1 MLLHLEYVSPGA
13 MILNGRSLAL
23 KRNGDK
29 QNSGFFE
36 EYLVRL
42 LEERDRIG
50 VTDLIG
56 EIDAL
61 MLTVDPGHSIDYI
74 AELALMTPYE
84 YLVTLESESHWTHIL
99 RIDMNSPDLLVREV
113 KDPDT
118 RGIFRSLNEVY
129 PIGARKPNCRYMGEI
144 FRVNNLHDVVQ
155 LQSDREFRFFTP
167 NEVRKLELPG
177 NIAISKPSPYTHNII
192 GYLERPENQLRVY
205 ALGMSSIRADV
216 QAVYDSA
223 KNLQKQLGIDR
234 LVQPIDHLA
243 TRVYSQNREVAILEF
258 LSLSSYYYWGSYDI
272 KDQNSSTN
280 VTKSVHIKEESRS
293 PAKVFT
299 ANNTPYFV
307 NHLVKLPSPTENFVR
322 NYGPRLH
329 HIAFAVLD
337 GKTNELSNIDY
348 VVEAIR
354 QHGKEFL
361 LHVIGSEEAGL
372 KQIFSSAS
380 EHSSLIIEYVQRFGD
395 FEGFFTRDNVAELTR
410 AAGVEEELIELQKEA
425 DSIRAQQI

>member
-1 MLLHLEYVSPGA
+1 
-13 MILNGRSLAL
+13 MILTSRSLEFT
-23 KRNGDK
+23 RNGDK

-36 EYLVRL
+36 EYLLKL

-113 KDPDT
+113 KDPNT

-155 LQSDREFRFFTP
+155 LQSEREFRFFTQ
-167 NEVRKLELPG
+167 NEIRKLELPG
-177 NIAISKPSPYTHNII
+177 NVAISKPSPYTHNII
-192 GYLERPENQLRVY
+192 GYLERPQNQLRVY
-205 ALGMSSIRADV
+205 ALGLSTIRADV
-216 QAVYDSA
+216 QSAYDSA
-223 KNLQKQLGIDR
+223 KDLQKQLGIDK

-280 VTKSVHIKEESRS
+280 VTKSAHMEEESRS

-307 NHLVKLPSPTENFVR
+307 NHLEKLPSPTESFVR

-329 HIAFAVLD
+329 HIAFAVMD
-337 GKTNELSNIDY
+337 GKTNAVSNIDY

-361 LHVIGSEEAGL
+361 LQVIGSEEEGL

-410 AAGVEEELIELQKEA
+410 AAGVEEELIEMQKEA
-425 DSIRAQQI
+425 DSIRAV